1 MNNKGFTLVEL
12 MVSVAL
18 VSIVL
23 VFMFNLLGDIKR
35 ESSISNDNIDDII
48 DRSTITRIIQNEWIE
63 KKLTRVATCN
73 ETGTIMCY
81 AFTFKDNSTKRLLVK
96 EKEIEYD
103 NERWILEDGE
113 YNADGATYCS
123 YKKDTGKNYLLKI
136 VIPVIDH
143 KEDNRIHDI
152 ELVKMGTDDLVLEGL
167 NPC

>member
-12 MVSVAL
+12 MVSISL

-35 ESSISNDNIDDII
+35 ESALSNENIDDALN
-48 DRSTITRIIQNEWIE
+48 RSTIIRIIQNDWIE
-63 KKLTRVATCN
+63 KRLTKVSTC
-73 ETGTIMCY
+73 EEDGTILCY
-81 AFTFKDNSTKRLLVK
+81 AFTFKNSTTKKLFVRK
-96 EKEIEYD
+96 QEIEYD